1 MIYLAVALGGALG
14 ALSRF
19 GIGQWLADSGYA
31 HLHPATFLVNVIG
44 ALLIGI
50 LFIGAERFT
59 LSEPARLGISVGF
72 LGAFT
77 TFSAFS
83 LDTVT
88 LLQNAAYLKA
98 SLNIGLNLFASIGAT
113 FIGFLLVRNLAPM
126 A

>member
-1 MIYLAVALGGALG
+1 VIYLAVAVGGALG

-31 HLHPATFLVNVIG
+31 HLHPATFLVKVIG

-59 LSEPARLGISVGF
+59 LSEPARLGMSVGF

-77 TFSAFS
+77 TFSAF
-83 LDTVT
+83 
-88 LLQNAAYLKA
+88 LLQLLTDIQEGQVLRAVTYAA
-98 SLNIGLNLFASIGAT
+98 AT
-113 FIGFLLVRNLAPM
+113 VFLCLISCLVGMELARSVFD
-126 A
+126 

>member
-1 MIYLAVALGGALG
+1 MIYLAVAIGGALG

-19 GIGQWLADSGYA
+19 GMGQWLADSGYA

-50 LFIGAERFT
+50 LFVGAERFT
-59 LSEPARLGISVGF
+59 LSEPARLGMSVGF

-83 LDTVT
+83 LQLLTDMQEGAVLRAASYAAATVF
-88 LLQNAAYLKA
+88 LCLISCLVGVELAK
-98 SLNIGLNLFASIGAT
+98 SI
-113 FIGFLLVRNLAPM
+113 FD
-126 A
+126 

>member
-1 MIYLAVALGGALG
+1 MIYLAVAIGGALG

-19 GIGQWLADSGYA
+19 GMGQWLADSGYA

-50 LFIGAERFT
+50 LFVGAERFT
-59 LSEPARLGISVGF
+59 LSEPARLGMSVGF

-83 LDTVT
+83 LQVLTDIQEGEVLRAVSYAAATVF
-88 LLQNAAYLKA
+88 LCLISCLVGVELAR
-98 SLNIGLNLFASIGAT
+98 SI
-113 FIGFLLVRNLAPM
+113 FD
-126 A
+126 

>member
-1 MIYLAVALGGALG
+1 MIYLAVAIGGALG

-50 LFIGAERFT
+50 LFVGAERFT
-59 LSEPARLGISVGF
+59 LSEPARLGMSVGF

-83 LDTVT
+83 LQLLTDIQEGEVLRVVSYAAATVF
-88 LLQNAAYLKA
+88 LCLISCLVGVELAR
-98 SLNIGLNLFASIGAT
+98 SI
-113 FIGFLLVRNLAPM
+113 FD
-126 A
+126 

>member
-1 MIYLAVALGGALG
+1 MIYLAVAMGGALG

-50 LFIGAERFT
+50 LFVGAERYT
-59 LSEPARLGISVGF
+59 LSEPARLGMSVGF

-83 LDTVT
+83 LQLLTDIQEGQVLRAVSYAVATV
-88 LLQNAAYLKA
+88 
-98 SLNIGLNLFASIGAT
+98 
-113 FIGFLLVRNLAPM
+113 FLCVISCLVGMELARSVFD
-126 A
+126 

>member
-1 MIYLAVALGGALG
+1 MIYLAVAIGGALG

-19 GIGQWLADSGYA
+19 GMGQWLADSGYA

-50 LFIGAERFT
+50 LFVGAERFT
-59 LSEPARLGISVGF
+59 LSEPARLGMSVGF

-83 LDTVT
+83 LQLLTDMQEGEVLRAASYAAATVF
-88 LLQNAAYLKA
+88 LCLISCLVGVELAR
-98 SLNIGLNLFASIGAT
+98 SI
-113 FIGFLLVRNLAPM
+113 FD
-126 A
+126 

>member
-31 HLHPATFLVNVIG
+31 HLHPATFLVNLIG
-44 ALLIGI
+44 ALLVGV
-50 LFIGAERFT
+50 LFVGAERFT
-59 LSEPARLGISVGF
+59 LSEPARLGMSVGF

-83 LDTVT
+83 LQLLTDIQEGQVLRAVIYALATV
-88 LLQNAAYLKA
+88 
-98 SLNIGLNLFASIGAT
+98 
-113 FIGFLLVRNLAPM
+113 FLCLISCLVGMELARSVFD
-126 A
+126 

>member
-1 MIYLAVALGGALG
+1 MIYLAVAIGGALG

-19 GIGQWLADSGYA
+19 GMGRWLADSGYA

-50 LFIGAERFT
+50 LFVGAERFT
-59 LSEPARLGISVGF
+59 LSEPARLGMSVGF

-83 LDTVT
+83 LQLLTDMQEGEVLRAASYAAATVF
-88 LLQNAAYLKA
+88 LCLISCLVGVELAK
-98 SLNIGLNLFASIGAT
+98 SI
-113 FIGFLLVRNLAPM
+113 FD
-126 A
+126 

>member
-1 MIYLAVALGGALG
+1 MIYLAVAIGGALG

-19 GIGQWLADSGYA
+19 GMGQWLADSGYA

-50 LFIGAERFT
+50 LFVGAERFK
-59 LSEPARLGISVGF
+59 LSEPARLGMSVGF

-83 LDTVT
+83 LQLLTDMQEGEVLRAASYAAATVF
-88 LLQNAAYLKA
+88 LCLISCLVGVELAK
-98 SLNIGLNLFASIGAT
+98 SI
-113 FIGFLLVRNLAPM
+113 FD
-126 A
+126 

>member
-83 LDTVT
+83 LQ
-88 LLQNAAYLKA
+88 LLTDIQEGQVLRAASYA
-98 SLNIGLNLFASIGAT
+98 AAAV
-113 FIGFLLVRNLAPM
+113 FLCLISCLVGMELARSVFD
-126 A
+126 

>member
-1 MIYLAVALGGALG
+1 MIYLAVAIGGALG

-19 GIGQWLADSGYA
+19 GMGQWLADSGYA

-50 LFIGAERFT
+50 LFVGAERFT
-59 LSEPARLGISVGF
+59 LSEPARLGMSVGF

-83 LDTVT
+83 LQLLTDIQEGEVLRAASYAAATVF
-88 LLQNAAYLKA
+88 LCLISCLVGVELAR
-98 SLNIGLNLFASIGAT
+98 SI
-113 FIGFLLVRNLAPM
+113 FD
-126 A
+126 

>member
-1 MIYLAVALGGALG
+1 VIYLAVAIGGALG

-19 GIGQWLADSGYA
+19 GMGQWLADSGYA

-50 LFIGAERFT
+50 LFVGAERFT
-59 LSEPARLGISVGF
+59 LSEPARLGMSVGF

-83 LDTVT
+83 LQLLTDMQEGAVLRAASYAAATVF
-88 LLQNAAYLKA
+88 LCLISCLVGVELAK
-98 SLNIGLNLFASIGAT
+98 SI
-113 FIGFLLVRNLAPM
+113 FD
-126 A
+126 

>member
-1 MIYLAVALGGALG
+1 MIYLAVAVGGALG

-31 HLHPATFLVNVIG
+31 HLHPETLLVNVIG

-59 LSEPARLGISVGF
+59 LSEPARLGMSVGF

-77 TFSAFS
+77 TFSAF
-83 LDTVT
+83 
-88 LLQNAAYLKA
+88 LLQLLTDIQEGQVLRAVTYAA
-98 SLNIGLNLFASIGAT
+98 AT
-113 FIGFLLVRNLAPM
+113 VFLCLISCLVGRELARSVFD
-126 A
+126 

>member
-1 MIYLAVALGGALG
+1 MIYLAVAIGGALG

-19 GIGQWLADSGYA
+19 GMGQWLADSGYA

-50 LFIGAERFT
+50 LFVGAERFT
-59 LSEPARLGISVGF
+59 LSEPARLGMSVGF

-83 LDTVT
+83 LQLLTDIQEGEVLRAVSYAAATV
-88 LLQNAAYLKA
+88 
-98 SLNIGLNLFASIGAT
+98 
-113 FIGFLLVRNLAPM
+113 FLCVISCLVGVELVRSIFD
-126 A
+126 

>member
-1 MIYLAVALGGALG
+1 MIYLAVAIGGALG

-19 GIGQWLADSGYA
+19 GMGQWLADSGYA

-50 LFIGAERFT
+50 LFVGAERFT
-59 LSEPARLGISVGF
+59 LSEPARLGMSVGF

-83 LDTVT
+83 LQLLTDIQEGEVLRAVSYAAATVF
-88 LLQNAAYLKA
+88 LCVISCLGGMELAR
-98 SLNIGLNLFASIGAT
+98 SI
-113 FIGFLLVRNLAPM
+113 FD
-126 A
+126 

>member
-1 MIYLAVALGGALG
+1 MIYLAVAIGGALG

-19 GIGQWLADSGYA
+19 DMGQWLADSGYA

-50 LFIGAERFT
+50 LFVGAERFT
-59 LSEPARLGISVGF
+59 LSEPARLGMSVGF

-83 LDTVT
+83 LQLLTDIQEGQVLRAVSYATATVF
-88 LLQNAAYLKA
+88 LCLISCLVGV
-98 SLNIGLNLFASIGAT
+98 GLARSI
-113 FIGFLLVRNLAPM
+113 FD
-126 A
+126 

>member
-19 GIGQWLADSGYA
+19 GRGQWLADTGCA
-31 HLHPATFLVNVIG
+31 HLHAATFLVNVIG

-50 LFIGAERFT
+50 LFVGAERFT
-59 LSEPARLGISVGF
+59 LSEPARLGTSVGF

-83 LDTVT
+83 LQLLTDIQEGQVLRAVSYAAATV
-88 LLQNAAYLKA
+88 
-98 SLNIGLNLFASIGAT
+98 
-113 FIGFLLVRNLAPM
+113 FLCLISCLVGMELARSVFD
-126 A
+126 

>member
-1 MIYLAVALGGALG
+1 MIYLAVAIGGALG

-19 GIGQWLADSGYA
+19 GMGQWLADSGYA

-50 LFIGAERFT
+50 LFVGAERFT
-59 LSEPARLGISVGF
+59 LSEPARLGMSVGF

-83 LDTVT
+83 LQLLTDIQEGEVLRAVSYAAATVF
-88 LLQNAAYLKA
+88 LCLISCLVGVELAR
-98 SLNIGLNLFASIGAT
+98 SI
-113 FIGFLLVRNLAPM
+113 FD
-126 A
+126 

>member
-1 MIYLAVALGGALG
+1 MIYLAVAIGGALG

-19 GIGQWLADSGYA
+19 GMGQWLADSGYA

-50 LFIGAERFT
+50 LFVGAERFT
-59 LSEPARLGISVGF
+59 LSEPARLGMSVGF

-83 LDTVT
+83 LQLLTDIQEGEVLRAVSYAAATVF
-88 LLQNAAYLKA
+88 LCLISCLVGVELAK
-98 SLNIGLNLFASIGAT
+98 SI
-113 FIGFLLVRNLAPM
+113 FD
-126 A
+126 

>member
-1 MIYLAVALGGALG
+1 VIYLAVALGGALG

-19 GIGQWLADSGYA
+19 GIGHWLADSGYA

-44 ALLIGI
+44 ALLIGV

-59 LSEPARLGISVGF
+59 LSEPARLGMSVGF

-83 LDTVT
+83 LQLLTDIQEGQVLRAVFYASATV
-88 LLQNAAYLKA
+88 
-98 SLNIGLNLFASIGAT
+98 
-113 FIGFLLVRNLAPM
+113 FLCLISCLVGMELARSVFD
-126 A
+126 

>member
-19 GIGQWLADSGYA
+19 GIGQWLADSRYA

-50 LFIGAERFT
+50 LFVGAERFS

-83 LDTVT
+83 LQLLTDIQEGQVLRAVTYAAATV
-88 LLQNAAYLKA
+88 
-98 SLNIGLNLFASIGAT
+98 
-113 FIGFLLVRNLAPM
+113 FLCLISCLVGMELARSVFD
-126 A
+126 

>member
-1 MIYLAVALGGALG
+1 MIYLAVAVGGALG

-59 LSEPARLGISVGF
+59 LSEPARLGMSVGF

-77 TFSAFS
+77 TFSAF
-83 LDTVT
+83 
-88 LLQNAAYLKA
+88 LLQLLTDIQEGQVLRAVTYAA
-98 SLNIGLNLFASIGAT
+98 AT
-113 FIGFLLVRNLAPM
+113 VFLCLISCLVGRELARSVFD
-126 A
+126 

>member
-1 MIYLAVALGGALG
+1 MIYLAVAIGGALG

-19 GIGQWLADSGYA
+19 GMGQWLADSGYA

-50 LFIGAERFT
+50 LFVGAERFT
-59 LSEPARLGISVGF
+59 LSEPARLGMSVGF

-83 LDTVT
+83 LQLLTDMQEGEVLRAASYAAATVF
-88 LLQNAAYLKA
+88 LCLIS
-98 SLNIGLNLFASIGAT
+98 SLVGVELARSI
-113 FIGFLLVRNLAPM
+113 FD
-126 A
+126 

>member
-1 MIYLAVALGGALG
+1 MIYLAVAIGGALG

-19 GIGQWLADSGYA
+19 GMGQWLADSGYA

-50 LFIGAERFT
+50 LFVGAERFT

-83 LDTVT
+83 LQLLTDIQEGQVLRAVSYAAATVFLC
-88 LLQNAAYLKA
+88 LL
-98 SLNIGLNLFASIGAT
+98 SR
-113 FIGFLLVRNLAPM
+113 LVGMELARSVFD
-126 A
+126 

>member
-1 MIYLAVALGGALG
+1 MIYLAVAIGGALG

-19 GIGQWLADSGYA
+19 GMGQWLADSGYA

-50 LFIGAERFT
+50 LFVGAERFT
-59 LSEPARLGISVGF
+59 LSEPARLGMSVGF

-83 LDTVT
+83 LQLLTDMQEGEVLRAASYAAATVF
-88 LLQNAAYLKA
+88 LCLISCLVGV
-98 SLNIGLNLFASIGAT
+98 GLARSI
-113 FIGFLLVRNLAPM
+113 FD
-126 A
+126 

>member
-50 LFIGAERFT
+50 LFVGAERFT

-83 LDTVT
+83 LQLLTDIQEGQVLRAVSYATATV
-88 LLQNAAYLKA
+88 
-98 SLNIGLNLFASIGAT
+98 
-113 FIGFLLVRNLAPM
+113 FLCLISCMVGMKM
-126 A
+126 ARSVFD

>member
-1 MIYLAVALGGALG
+1 MIYLAGALGGALG

-19 GIGQWLADSGYA
+19 GMGQWLADSGYA
-31 HLHPATFLVNVIG
+31 HLHLATLLVNLIG

-83 LDTVT
+83 LQLLTDIQEGQVLRAVSYAAATV
-88 LLQNAAYLKA
+88 
-98 SLNIGLNLFASIGAT
+98 
-113 FIGFLLVRNLAPM
+113 FLCLISCLVGMELARSVFD
-126 A
+126 

>member
-1 MIYLAVALGGALG
+1 MIYLAVAMGGALD

-50 LFIGAERFT
+50 LFVGAERFT
-59 LSEPARLGISVGF
+59 LSEPARLGMSVGF

-83 LDTVT
+83 LQLLTDIQEGEVLRAVSYAAATVF
-88 LLQNAAYLKA
+88 LCLISCLVGVELAR
-98 SLNIGLNLFASIGAT
+98 SI
-113 FIGFLLVRNLAPM
+113 FD
-126 A
+126 

>member
-1 MIYLAVALGGALG
+1 MIYLAVAIGGALG

-19 GIGQWLADSGYA
+19 GMGQWLADSGYA

-50 LFIGAERFT
+50 LFVGAERFT
-59 LSEPARLGISVGF
+59 LSEPTRLGMSVGF

-83 LDTVT
+83 LQLLTDIQEGEVLRAVSYAAATVF
-88 LLQNAAYLKA
+88 LCLISCLVGVELAK
-98 SLNIGLNLFASIGAT
+98 SI
-113 FIGFLLVRNLAPM
+113 FD
-126 A
+126 